1 MEVLNKYKKP
11 LNGSKVLI
19 LGASY
24 KKDIDDMRESPTL
37 KLIEIFKDRGAEVY
51 YSDPYV
57 PVLFKTRKYDYEL
70 NSVDIS
76 SESIKE
82 YDLVVVST
90 DHSDFD
96 YRMIAE
102 NAKLIIDTRNAF
114 QSRSINSGNIYK
126 A

>member
-1 MEVLNKYKKP
+1 MEVLNRHKKP

-37 KLIEIFKDRGAEVY
+37 KLIEIFKDRGAEVF

-57 PVLFKTRKYDYEL
+57 PVLFKTRKYNYEL

-96 YRMIAE
+96 YRIIAE
-102 NAKLIIDTRNAF
+102 NAKLIIDTRNVF
-114 QSRSINSGNIYK
+114 EKNNIVNERIFK